1 MEPKSLG
8 RRFLSQS
15 PEATEALG
23 EDLGKRLVPG
33 AVLALDGDLGAGKTA
48 LIRGLARGLGVLDQV
63 SSPTFTLMIE
73 HEGRLPLFHFDAW
86 MAGREALFLEGG
98 GADYL
103 GSEGVCAIEWA
114 ERIERYLPST
124 RLAIRMSHQ
133 SMEERQIECQVLVS
147 AGEDSE
153 LSRALQGALA
163 GVACGAG
170 LSELSQAPGE
180 PSGGPD
186 VQA

>member
-1 MEPKSLG
+1 MESSSLR
-8 RRFLSQS
+8 RRFLSRS

-23 EDLGKRLVPG
+23 EDLGRRLAPG
-33 AVLALDGDLGAGKTA
+33 AVLALDGELGAGKTA
-48 LIRGLARGLGVLDQV
+48 LIRGLARGLEVLDAV

-114 ERIERYLPST
+114 GRIERYLPAT
-124 RLAIRMSHQ
+124 RLAIRLEHV
-133 SMEERQIECQVLVS
+133 SMEERQIECEVLVS
-147 AGEDSE
+147 EGEDSE
-153 LSRALQGALA
+153 LARALAAALA
-163 GVACGAG
+163 GVGCGAQ
-170 LSELSQAPGE
+170 LSELSWDPGE
-180 PSGGPD
+180 PPGSPGVG
-186 VQA
+186 A